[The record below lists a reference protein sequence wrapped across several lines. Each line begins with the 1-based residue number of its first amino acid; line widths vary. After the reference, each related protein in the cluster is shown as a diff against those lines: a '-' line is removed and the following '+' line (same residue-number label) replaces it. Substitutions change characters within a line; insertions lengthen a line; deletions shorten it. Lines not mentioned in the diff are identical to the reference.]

1 MESLNLFEYS
11 RGATMVALGS
21 VADAEWDK
29 QPTGFSNT
37 IRWNAG
43 HVYMTAEDYLHKA
56 DKNYEITHPEW
67 YRYFIDGS
75 KLSDWD
81 DQVPSV
87 SEILDALKEQGERIL
102 NYFNGKQQNEATE
115 VEEIRYLKLDT
126 VEAALQFVTW
136 HEGIHLGI
144 IKSMQNVLK

>member
-21 VADAEWDK
+21 ITEEEWDK

-43 HVYMTAEDYLHKA
+43 HVYMTAEDYLHKV
-56 DKNYEITHPEW
+56 DESYEITHPEW
-67 YRYFIDGS
+67 YDYFIDGS
-75 KLSDWD
+75 RPSDWD
-81 DQVPSV
+81 DKVPSA
-87 SEILDALKEQGERIL
+87 SEIIVALEKQGKRIL
-102 NYFNGKQQNEATE
+102 EYFNGKQENEASE

-126 VEAALQFVTW
+126 VEASLQFVTW